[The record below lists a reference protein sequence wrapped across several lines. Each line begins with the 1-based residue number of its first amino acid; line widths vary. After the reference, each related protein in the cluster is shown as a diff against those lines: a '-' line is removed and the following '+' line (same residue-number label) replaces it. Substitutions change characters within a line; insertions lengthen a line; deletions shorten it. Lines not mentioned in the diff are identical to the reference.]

1 MIIAKPASASVRLN
15 DERVQRTDLDQ
26 TAGERHENNRRVDR
40 APKALNLIAG
50 DYGRTPQSNGGDH
63 IVSTHPEGRENVRR
77 DTAVETT
84 DLERRV
90 LVLDRIL
97 QALIAHMA
105 ETEPRFIDRLSAT
118 FTDPVHVAH
127 QEQNY
132 IDTASYAE
140 RFIRE
145 IVRLGEQPRGLRTRA
160 PQNFQNQKQAE
171 RRLVAPPEISDSP
184 ALVFELRHRS
194 GIWQVTKDGRF
205 YGDFL
210 SEKEALDSAEAAV
223 RSVVANG
230 GRATLSDAVIEL

>member
-15 DERVQRTDLDQ
+15 DELVQRTDLDQ
-26 TAGERHENNRRVDR
+26 TAGERHVKVPNPTAAEDGPERQYSG
-40 APKALNLIAG
+40 A
-50 DYGRTPQSNGGDH
+50 DH

-118 FTDPVHVAH
+118 FTDPIHVAH

-145 IVRLGEQPRGLRTRA
+145 IVRLGEQPRGLRIRA
-160 PQNFQNQKQAE
+160 PQNFRNPKQAE

-184 ALVFELRHRS
+184 ALVFGLRHRS
-194 GIWQVTKDGRF
+194 GIWEVTKDRRF

-210 SEKEALDSAEAAV
+210 SEKEARDSAEAAV
-223 RSVVANG
+223 RSVVAEG
-230 GRATLSDAVIEL
+230 GQATLSAAVIEL